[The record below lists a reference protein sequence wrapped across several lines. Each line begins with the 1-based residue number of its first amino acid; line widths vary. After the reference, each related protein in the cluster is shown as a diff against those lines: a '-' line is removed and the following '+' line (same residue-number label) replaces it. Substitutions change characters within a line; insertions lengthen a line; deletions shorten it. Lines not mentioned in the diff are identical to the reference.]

1 MPSDIRSFFGG
12 KGAQSTV
19 SSQEKPAR
27 SADVSTAC
35 IFFLHPLRMA
45 SFEYRPSTLCINP
58 ISVALPSITS
68 LSSVYSVL
76 ALIFFE
82 ISNANMV
89 ATFSQ
94 AKPTKAR
101 GRPKRKVV
109 SDTEDEVEE
118 NSTKKSTP
126 KKAPPKKLIKRDSPK
141 GEVTTTSDYFASN
154 GKSKPVR
161 STPSKPK
168 LSSDKKTRESNG
180 KPQIDIETPKATP
193 KPTPK
198 TTPKTSVKANAEA
211 TTNSA
216 RSSRTSTRKRPR
228 MSYVDNDDDDNERD
242 LLISKADDDS
252 GEDIFGADYKRGG
265 KKMEDAYESDE
276 EEEEP
281 IKPTRQ
287 ARSNGGTA
295 MLKKERNSKV
305 KKEDEEMK
313 ETDME
318 DDFEVP
324 DPKEK
329 VKSSKPVN
337 RIKANQGRKRKSVDL
352 SDDEDGEDSKPAPKK
367 AGSARAT
374 PAKRAK
380 TPSKKEKVEDSK
392 EIKDILDSIPT
403 IRPPTPPPRDGDKKF
418 DFKGHASRAQP
429 APAAGSK
436 EIPVGADNCLAGLT
450 FVFTGL
456 LDALGREEG
465 QELVKRYGAK
475 VTSGPSSK
483 TSYVVLGTD
492 AGPKK
497 LETIAK
503 YGLKTI
509 NEDGLFQLIR
519 LMPADGGDSKAAGK
533 FEEKKQAEERKI
545 LEAAEEMEREEQRS
559 KKLKAATEKSKAA
572 AEGNVVQAK
581 APRVQPG
588 SDIDSRLWTVKY
600 APSAANQVVGNKQQL
615 EKLQNWLRAFPKNAR
630 THFKMP
636 GKDGSGTYRA
646 VMIHGGPGIGKTT
659 AAHLAAKLEGYDVV
673 ESNAS
678 DTRSKKLVES
688 GLKGVLDTTSLLGYF
703 AGDGKKADVEKK
715 KLVLIMDEVDG
726 MSAGDRGGVGAL
738 AAVCKKSRIPMILI
752 CNDRK
757 QPKMKPFDHVTYEL
771 PFRKPTTDQIRTRI
785 MTIIFREGMKD
796 LIPTTVVNALIEGSR
811 ADIRQIINMLSTAKL
826 DQQSLDFDG
835 GKKMSKAW
843 EKHIILRPWD
853 IVGKILGG
861 GLFAPN
867 SNSTLNDKIE
877 LYFNDHEFSSLM
889 LQENYLGTTPVLAH
903 PYSGKE
909 KNLKTLELA
918 DRAAESISDGDLVDR
933 MIHGSQQQWSLMPTH
948 AVLSFVRP
956 ASFIAGSM
964 GAGGQT
970 RFTSWLGNNSKLGK
984 FGRLVKD
991 IQGHMRL
998 RASGDRHEIRQQY
1011 LPVLWTRLVKAL
1023 EYSGSDISGIE
1034 EIIALMDSYFL
1045 TKDDWD
1051 SIYELGVGPQRV
1063 EKVELSTGAKTA
1075 FTRTYNKMSHPLP
1088 FMKAGGLAPMKKA
1101 KEVPDLEEAIEES
1114 DDGDEILADA
1124 ADDDEEELDLKK
1136 DKYVTAAKK
1145 KAAPKKA
1152 AAKKAKSKVK
1162 KEDDEED
1169 EEMDSEEDVKPAKG
1183 KGKGKATAARGRP
1196 KK

>member
-1 MPSDIRSFFGG
+1 
-12 KGAQSTV
+12 
-19 SSQEKPAR
+19 
-27 SADVSTAC
+27 
-35 IFFLHPLRMA
+35 
-45 SFEYRPSTLCINP
+45 
-58 ISVALPSITS
+58 
-68 LSSVYSVL
+68 
-76 ALIFFE
+76 
-82 ISNANMV
+82 MV
-89 ATFSQ
+89 ATFLQ
-94 AKPTKAR
+94 AKPTKSR

-109 SDTEDEVEE
+109 SDSDDEVEAV
-118 NSTKKSTP
+118 STKKATP
-126 KKAPPKKLIKRDSPK
+126 KKEQPRKLIKKDSPK
-141 GEVTTTSDYFASN
+141 GEVTTTSDYFATN
-154 GKSKPVR
+154 GKSKPSR
-161 STPSKPK
+161 STLSKSK
-168 LSSDKKTRESNG
+168 QSSDKKVAESNG
-180 KPQIDIETPKATP
+180 MPQVTIQTPKGTPKSTPKATL
-193 KPTPK
+193 KA
-198 TTPKTSVKANAEA
+198 SAKANAEA
-211 TTNSA
+211 TTNSS
-216 RSSRTSTRKRPR
+216 RGSRTATRKRPR
-228 MSYVDNDDDDNERD
+228 TNYGEDGNNDDESDVP
-242 LLISKADDDS
+242 IIKGDDDS
-252 GEDIFGADYKRGG
+252 GDDIFGADYKRGG
-265 KKMEDAYESDE
+265 RKMDDAYESE
-276 EEEEP
+276 EDEEEP
-281 IKPTRQ
+281 IKSTRQ
-287 ARSNGGTA
+287 GKSKGGIATP
-295 MLKKERNSKV
+295 KKVQSSKV
-305 KKEDEEMK
+305 KQEHEAMQEADV
-313 ETDME
+313 E
-318 DDFEVP
+318 DDFEIP
-324 DPKEK
+324 DPTEK
-329 VKSSKPVN
+329 VTSSKSIN
-337 RIKANQGRKRKSVDL
+337 RVKASQGRKRKSMDL
-352 SDDEDGEDSKPAPKK
+352 SDNEDEGDSKSAPRKH
-367 AGSARAT
+367 GSARAT

-380 TPSKKEKVEDSK
+380 TPSKKEAVEDSK
-392 EIKDILDSIPT
+392 EIKDIFDSIPT

-436 EIPVGADNCLAGLT
+436 EIPIGTDNCLAGLT

-465 QELVKRYGAK
+465 QELVKRYGGK

-519 LMPADGGDSKAAGK
+519 MMPANGGDSKAAGK
-533 FEEKKQAEERKI
+533 FEEKKRAEERKI
-545 LEAAEEMEREEQRS
+545 LEAAEEMEREEQKS
-559 KKLKAATEKSKAA
+559 KKLNAAAEKSKAA
-572 AEGNVVQAK
+572 AGGNTVQAK
-581 APRVQPG
+581 ALRVKSG
-588 SDIDSRLWTVKY
+588 DDVDSRLWTVKY
-600 APSAANQVVGNKQQL
+600 APTAAGQVVGNKQQL
-615 EKLQNWLRAFPKNAR
+615 EKLQSWLRAFPRNAKM
-630 THFKMP
+630 HFKMP

-678 DTRSKKLVES
+678 DTRSKKLVEA
-688 GLKGVLDTTSLLGYF
+688 GLRGVLDTTSLLGYF

-738 AAVCKKSRIPMILI
+738 AAVCKKTRIPMILI

-757 QPKMKPFDHVTYEL
+757 LPKMKPFDRVTYEL

-796 LIPTTVVNALIEGSR
+796 LIPTSVVNALIEGSR

-909 KNLKTLELA
+909 KNLKNLELA

-956 ASFIAGSM
+956 ASFVAGSM

-984 FGRLVKD
+984 YSRLVKD

-1023 EYSGSDISGIE
+1023 EYSGSEISGIE
-1034 EIIALMDSYFL
+1034 EIITLMDSYFL

-1051 SIYELGVGPQRV
+1051 SIYELGVGPQR
-1063 EKVELSTGAKTA
+1063 EEMVELSTAAKTA
-1075 FTRTYNKMSHPLP
+1075 FTRTYNKLSHPLP
-1088 FMKAGGLAPMKKA
+1088 FMKAGGGLAPMKKA

-1114 DDGDEILADA
+1114 DDGEVLGDA
-1124 ADDDEEELDLKK
+1124 ADDDEEEEEELDLKK

-1145 KAAPKKA
+1145 KAGPKGA
-1152 AAKKAKSKVK
+1152 TGKKGKSKVK
-1162 KEDDEED
+1162 KEDED
-1169 EEMDSEEDVKPAKG
+1169 EEEEVDSEEETKPTKG
-1183 KGKGKATAARGRP
+1183 KGKGMATAGRGRS

>member
-1 MPSDIRSFFGG
+1 MPSDIRSFFGA
-12 KGAQSTV
+12 KGAQSVV
-19 SSQEKPAR
+19 SSQEKPA
-27 SADVSTAC
+27 
-35 IFFLHPLRMA
+35 
-45 SFEYRPSTLCINP
+45 P
-58 ISVALPSITS
+58 IVDT
-68 LSSVYSVL
+68 
-76 ALIFFE
+76 
-82 ISNANMV
+82 
-89 ATFSQ
+89 
-94 AKPTKAR
+94 KPAKAR

-109 SDTEDEVEE
+109 SDSDDEVEE
-118 NSTKKSTP
+118 ISAKKSTP
-126 KKAPPKKLIKRDSPK
+126 KKAPPKKLIKKDSPK

-154 GKSKPVR
+154 GKSKPTR
-161 STPSKPK
+161 SELSKPK
-168 LSSDKKTRESNG
+168 PLPDKKITESNR
-180 KPQIDIETPKATP
+180 KSQVTIETPKSKSKSTP
-193 KPTPK
+193 KASPK
-198 TTPKTSVKANAEA
+198 ASANVKAEA
-211 TTNSA
+211 ITNSG

-228 MSYVDNDDDDNERD
+228 MSYVENDNNDDESD
-242 LLISKADDDS
+242 IPTIKADDDS

-265 KKMEDAYESDE
+265 KKMEDAYESDGD
-276 EEEEP
+276 EEEP
-281 IKPTRQ
+281 IKPTHQ
-287 ARSNGGTA
+287 VKSNTRTA
-295 MLKKERNSKV
+295 SPKKERKSKV
-305 KKEDEEMK
+305 KEEDEEMK
-313 ETDME
+313 EADMD
-318 DDFEVP
+318 DDFVVP

-329 VKSSKPVN
+329 VKGTKSVN
-337 RIKANQGRKRKSVDL
+337 HAKASQGRKRKSIDL
-352 SDDEDGEDSKPAPKK
+352 SDDEDEEDSKPASKK
-367 AGSARAT
+367 PGSARAT

-380 TPSKKEKVEDSK
+380 TPSKKEEMADSK

-475 VTSGPSSK
+475 VTGGPSSK

-519 LMPADGGDSKAAGK
+519 MMPINGGDSKAAGK
-533 FEEKKQAEERKI
+533 FEEKKRAEERKI
-545 LEAAEEMEREEQRS
+545 LEAAEEMEREEQKS
-559 KKLKAATEKSKAA
+559 KKLKAAAEKPKAT
-572 AEGNVVQAK
+572 AEDNAVHAR
-581 APRVQPG
+581 APRMKTE

-600 APSAANQVVGNKQQL
+600 APSAASQVVGNKQQL
-615 EKLQNWLRAFPKNAR
+615 EKLQNWLRAFPRNAKA
-630 THFKMP
+630 HFKMP

-678 DTRSKKLVES
+678 DTRSKKLVEV

-738 AAVCKKSRIPMILI
+738 AAVCKKTRIPMILI

-861 GLFAPN
+861 GLFSPN

-909 KNLKTLELA
+909 KNLKNLELA

-956 ASFIAGSM
+956 ASFVAGSM

-984 FGRLVKD
+984 YSRLVKD

-1023 EYSGSDISGIE
+1023 EFSGSDISGIE

-1063 EKVELSTGAKTA
+1063 EKVELSTAAKTA

-1088 FMKAGGLAPMKKA
+1088 FMKAGGGLAPMKKA

-1114 DDGDEILADA
+1114 DDGDEVLADA
-1124 ADDDEEELDLKK
+1124 ADEEEEEEELDLKK

-1145 KAAPKKA
+1145 KAGPKKA
-1152 AAKKAKSKVK
+1152 PAKKAKSKMK
-1162 KEDDEED
+1162 KEEDGED
-1169 EEMDSEEDVKPAKG
+1169 EEMDSEEDIKPTKG
-1183 KGKGKATAARGRP
+1183 MGKGKATVARGRP

>member
-1 MPSDIRSFFGG
+1 M
-12 KGAQSTV
+12 
-19 SSQEKPAR
+19 
-27 SADVSTAC
+27 
-35 IFFLHPLRMA
+35 
-45 SFEYRPSTLCINP
+45 
-58 ISVALPSITS
+58 
-68 LSSVYSVL
+68 
-76 ALIFFE
+76 
-82 ISNANMV
+82 
-89 ATFSQ
+89 
-94 AKPTKAR
+94 
-101 GRPKRKVV
+101 
-109 SDTEDEVEE
+109 E
-118 NSTKKSTP
+118 N
-126 KKAPPKKLIKRDSPK
+126 
-141 GEVTTTSDYFASN
+141 N
-154 GKSKPVR
+154 
-161 STPSKPK
+161 
-168 LSSDKKTRESNG
+168 
-180 KPQIDIETPKATP
+180 
-193 KPTPK
+193 
-198 TTPKTSVKANAEA
+198 
-211 TTNSA
+211 
-216 RSSRTSTRKRPR
+216 
-228 MSYVDNDDDDNERD
+228 DNDDESESNVPT
-242 LLISKADDDS
+242 IKGDDDS
-252 GEDIFGADYKRGG
+252 EEDIFGADYKRGG

-276 EEEEP
+276 DEEEP

-287 ARSNGGTA
+287 ARSKGGIATP
-295 MLKKERNSKV
+295 KKERNSKV
-305 KKEDEEMK
+305 EQEDQETKEA
-313 ETDME
+313 DME
-318 DDFEVP
+318 DDFEIP
-324 DPKEK
+324 YPKDK
-329 VKSSKPVN
+329 IKNNKSLN
-337 RIKANQGRKRKSVDL
+337 RAKASQGRKRKSVDL
-352 SDDEDGEDSKPAPKK
+352 SGDDGEEDSKPTPKK
-367 AGSARAT
+367 PRSARAT

-380 TPSKKEKVEDSK
+380 TPSKKEEVEDSK
-392 EIKDILDSIPT
+392 EIRDILDSIPT

-519 LMPADGGDSKAAGK
+519 LMPANGGDSKAAGK
-533 FEEKKQAEERKI
+533 FEEKKRAEERKI
-545 LEAAEEMEREEQRS
+545 LEAAEEMEREEQKS
-559 KKLKAATEKSKAA
+559 KTLKAAAEKSKAA
-572 AEGNVVQAK
+572 TESRTVQAK
-581 APRVQPG
+581 APRVRSE

-600 APSAANQVVGNKQQL
+600 APNAASQVVGNKQQL
-615 EKLQNWLRAFPKNAR
+615 EKLQSWLRAFPRNAK

-678 DTRSKKLVES
+678 DTRSKKLVEV

-738 AAVCKKSRIPMILI
+738 AAVCKKTRIPMILI

-757 QPKMKPFDHVTYEL
+757 QPKMKPFDRVTYEL
-771 PFRKPTTDQIRTRI
+771 PFRKPTTEQIRTRI

-861 GLFAPN
+861 GLFALN

-889 LQENYLGTTPVLAH
+889 LQENYLGTTPIRAH

-984 FGRLVKD
+984 SLSMTCCLLK
-991 IQGHMRL
+991 
-998 RASGDRHEIRQQY
+998 
-1011 LPVLWTRLVKAL
+1011 
-1023 EYSGSDISGIE
+1023 
-1034 EIIALMDSYFL
+1034 
-1045 TKDDWD
+1045 
-1051 SIYELGVGPQRV
+1051 RV
-1063 EKVELSTGAKTA
+1063 Q
-1075 FTRTYNKMSHPLP
+1075 
-1088 FMKAGGLAPMKKA
+1088 
-1101 KEVPDLEEAIEES
+1101 D
-1114 DDGDEILADA
+1114 
-1124 ADDDEEELDLKK
+1124 
-1136 DKYVTAAKK
+1136 
-1145 KAAPKKA
+1145 
-1152 AAKKAKSKVK
+1152 
-1162 KEDDEED
+1162 
-1169 EEMDSEEDVKPAKG
+1169 
-1183 KGKGKATAARGRP
+1183 
-1196 KK
+1196 